1 MCEAGNGF
9 AWFEVGLIIEHGFV
23 DERNLGQTSNLILVW
38 KKMLMMLTMTTTMIM
53 MMLLEFSTRSSSLE
67 NCQLVLSSLKT
78 LSSFISH
85 FFISFGLF
93 ISDL

>member
-1 MCEAGNGF
+1 MANIQSYLSVE
-9 AWFEVGLIIEHGFV
+9 
-23 DERNLGQTSNLILVW
+23 
-38 KKMLMMLTMTTTMIM
+38 KKLMMLMMTTTM

-67 NCQLVLSSLKT
+67 NCQHVLSSLIT

-85 FFISFGLF
+85 FFIILGLF